1 MEELSRECQNLACV
15 LYFKADA
22 IIISNMQ
29 THTHS
34 LTKHTFVW
42 NKHLR
47 VLKIM
52 LHEMFKRL

>member
-22 IIISNMQ
+22 IIIANMQ

-34 LTKHTFVW
+34 LTKHTFVVW
-42 NKHLR
+42 NKH
-47 VLKIM
+47 
-52 LHEMFKRL
+52 